1 MPLSPREKVKQAI
14 DSGARYPAM
23 TWVRDD
29 PTFAAVVSKLIKSN
43 TLNHQSEI
51 NTAEQMALSHNAS
64 GMKDISNNLAKRARN
79 SQSLLEL
86 FPELKLCKDILV
98 SSILSPKDMVSN
110 ELVYRSASDSLPPS
124 IVMKLTEIIKE
135 ALVNEYGFQNTLQD
149 KVGET
154 LFDKGSYLSLILP
167 EASVDDVI
175 NSGLVASMESLSSV
189 IDNEGNIKPLRI
201 LSGHTPFSDSN
212 GDKKSAFPSISREAF
227 TPTFGDNRGYT
238 IPHKSTKPDN
248 PLSQLIDITD
258 NYDLCKLPIAY
269 ESIQKRKVRDLI
281 RKRSRGSRISHE
293 SASTQIQHTSDLQ
306 SVQNK
311 KSDRENLRYF
321 QSLFY
326 KSAQQKLKPYVR
338 IKTKHEANRRSI
350 GRPLIQHPPSECF
363 IPVTVPGEKNNLIGG
378 FLLIDEEGNY
388 VDGRTRYDQQMSLNN
403 GLAQANNSVT
413 SYLIAKAR
421 NSLNENAVDSIRYEK
436 AIDVFGDIIEQELA
450 SQVEKGIYGRKVE
463 IARNQ
468 AIYSV
473 MLARTYAN
481 QFTRLVYVPS
491 ELFTYF
497 TIDQYD
503 NGIGKSLLDDLG
515 TILGARAILL
525 FAKVVG
531 LTKASIDITSVN
543 IEFDPNDPDP
553 IKTAETA
560 MHEVIKMRQQYF
572 PLGINT
578 PTDLIDWISR
588 AGLQFTF
595 SGHPGIP
602 QTKFEFESKRQDHNI
617 PDTELEEQLRK
628 DCMLHIGVTPEMVDG
643 AGDVEF
649 AKTIAQNNLLFT
661 KRIKQHQER
670 FAPLLSDEARK
681 IILNDNILFDELV
694 KTLSDNKGQ
703 LEGLLSD
710 EQKKALQ
717 QNPDMAMEVL
727 VEDFIDNL
735 IIEFPRPDNATNTVL
750 LENLEAYEGALDK
763 ALDYY
768 ISTSFLN
775 ERTAGKLSNEI
786 DLMRESFK
794 AAMMR
799 RWMAENNY
807 LPEVADIISTDELGK
822 PMMDLFTL
830 TSTHIK
836 GLLLNSVKF
845 IEKLRP
851 AIAAS
856 DKDMTRIESQDGE
869 VDSSVDSSDS
879 GSSDSGDSGDSGDG
893 GWGDD
898 SGGFDDFGMGED
910 EGATDEGGGEE
921 DMTF

>member
-110 ELVYRSASDSLPPS
+110 ELIYRSRSDSLPPS
-124 IVMKLTEIIKE
+124 VVMKLTEVIKD
-135 ALVNEYGFQNTLQD
+135 ALVNEYGFQNTVQD

-167 EASVDDVI
+167 EASVDEVI

-201 LSGHTPFSDSN
+201 LSGHTPFSDTP
-212 GDKKSAFPSISREAF
+212 DTKKSPFPSISKEAF
-227 TPTFGDNRGYT
+227 TPTFGDNRGYSYPT
-238 IPHKSTKPDN
+238 RNTHSDTN
-248 PLSQLIDITD
+248 PLAQLIDITD

-269 ESIQKRKVRDLI
+269 ESIQKRKIRDLI
-281 RKRSRGSRISHE
+281 RKRSRGSRVSKE

-388 VDGRTRYDQQMSLNN
+388 VDGRNKYDQQMTLNN

-553 IKTAETA
+553 VKTAEVA

-661 KRIKQHQER
+661 KRVKQHQER

-694 KTLSDNKGQ
+694 KILNDNRSQ
-703 LEGLLSD
+703 LEGLLTD

-735 IIEFPRPDNATNTVL
+735 IVEFPRPDNATNTVL

-830 TSTHIK
+830 TSSHIK

-856 DKDMTRIESQDGE
+856 DKDMERIENQDGE

-879 GSSDSGDSGDSGDG
+879 GSSSDSGDSGGDEG
-893 GWGDD
+893 GGDD
-898 SGGFDDFGMGED
+898 WGGMDDFGMG
-910 EGATDEGGGEE
+910 TDEGGGEE
-921 DMTF
+921 GGDDMGF